1 MTSENGSTSIEDTA
15 IELYDINFVYITHHN
30 VNLILRT
37 LDYNI
42 FLTMN
47 FIKNKLQKRKKY

>member
-1 MTSENGSTSIEDTA
+1 MSIEDIA

-30 VNLILRT
+30 VNLILPT

-42 FLTMN
+42 FLIMN
-47 FIKNKLQKRKKY
+47 FIKNKLQKRKKVFI